1 MREIK
6 NINDVRVAIISP
18 RAVATK
24 QMIRR
29 VQPPLGLCCIA
40 AGLREKGIKNILL
53 YDTLI
58 EDYYNVQD
66 LEGHDNMITYGS
78 SDEKITEKMKE
89 FKPDIVGVSASN
101 TSGYSSALANLGKIS
116 NKGIELLL
124 KVKPIVTDDFAM
136 ELSLNYTNNDS
147 EVVATNDTD
156 GMVSLDEPRG
166 VAGNRNMRVMHIVGE
181 RYGALF
187 GTSFKRDANGHIV
200 HENSAGYPQ
209 PVIDNNRKILGF
221 GVAPEQIGIGAS
233 FRYKDWNA
241 SLLVE
246 GKTGGQI
253 MSGSNGEMLGRGLHK
268 MTVPAGGRHAG
279 WTPEGV
285 MEDGS
290 AVSQSL
296 TVAQQQNY
304 WNKYNDAAEASIYDA
319 DYMRLRNISI
329 GYNLPSSMLEGTAIQ
344 AASISLIGKNLF
356 FLSNSVDN
364 IDPESAYNSN
374 NSQGLEYWGMPVPRT
389 VGVNVNLKF

>member
-1 MREIK
+1 
-6 NINDVRVAIISP
+6 
-18 RAVATK
+18 
-24 QMIRR
+24 
-29 VQPPLGLCCIA
+29 
-40 AGLREKGIKNILL
+40 
-53 YDTLI
+53 
-58 EDYYNVQD
+58 
-66 LEGHDNMITYGS
+66 
-78 SDEKITEKMKE
+78 
-89 FKPDIVGVSASN
+89 
-101 TSGYSSALANLGKIS
+101 
-116 NKGIELLL
+116 
-124 KVKPIVTDDFAM
+124 
-136 ELSLNYTNNDS
+136 
-147 EVVATNDTD
+147 
-156 GMVSLDEPRG
+156 
-166 VAGNRNMRVMHIVGE
+166 
-181 RYGALF
+181 
-187 GTSFKRDANGHIV
+187 
-200 HENSAGYPQ
+200 
-209 PVIDNNRKILGF
+209 
-221 GVAPEQIGIGAS
+221 
-233 FRYKDWNA
+233 
-241 SLLVE
+241 
-246 GKTGGQI
+246 

-279 WTPEGV
+279 WTPDGV

-344 AASISLIGKNLF
+344 AASISVIGKNLF